1 MITKIRYLASF
12 ILVAGLLLC
21 GTPAPA
27 GHAQAAVA
35 RTVAILTPYMTAPAT
50 HEMVGLLQK
59 GAMPY
64 GWKTTLVTSEGDI
77 ATLASKMEDVIAR
90 KVSAILIVHTDLS
103 LLKKQIADAGKV
115 GIPVFGVGTLEIP
128 GAAASVSS
136 NSDDMSQMVTRYLF
150 KRMGYK
156 GNLVVLT
163 YMPQP
168 EVGERTKELY
178 RLLKRYPAIHV
189 VTQQQIDV
197 SSMVQSGNQITTNLL
212 TAHPQPGAI
221 TGVWCG
227 WDEPA
232 IGAAQ
237 AIMAA
242 HRAGIY
248 VTGIDGSAQAV
259 SLIRQ
264 GSPLVATVKQR
275 FDLQASAILARVA
288 RVFAGKPVT
297 APQIYTA
304 AALITRASLMGKG
317 S

>member
-1 MITKIRYLASF
+1 MTNQVRYLGLFVLA
-12 ILVAGLLLC
+12 AGLLLS
-21 GTPAPA
+21 GTLAPVRRA
-27 GHAQAAVA
+27 GAVSA

-59 GAMPY
+59 DARPY

-90 KVSAILIVHTDLS
+90 KVNAILVVHTDLS
-103 LLKKQIADAGKV
+103 LLKKQITDAAKA
-115 GIPVFGVGTLEIP
+115 GIPVFGVGTLQVT
-128 GAAASVSS
+128 GATASVSS
-136 NSDDMSQMVTRYLF
+136 NSDDMARMVTLYLF
-150 KRMGYK
+150 KRMGYH

-163 YMPQP
+163 YTPQP

-178 RLLKRYPAIHV
+178 RLLRRYPAIHV

-221 TGVWCG
+221 SGVWCG

-242 HRAGIY
+242 RRRGIA

-275 FDLQASAILARVA
+275 FDLQATAILGQVD
-288 RVFAGKPVT
+288 RVFTGKPVT
-297 APQIYTA
+297 APQLYTA
-304 AALITRASLMGKG
+304 AALITR
-317 S
+317 